1 MKNITTVL
9 EYHDRTKHRP
19 SRYAASLG
27 YMDWATQP
35 DPFRRYEGSELVS
48 LKLSNVTPPYHL
60 LFEPGALPSAP
71 LCFES
76 VSQLLRYGLGL
87 AAWKS
92 HGGSRWALRCNASS
106 GNLQPSE
113 CYILTPPLE
122 GISQFPALSHY
133 APREHAL
140 EILHQFDT
148 PFKIEE
154 GTILIALSSIFWR
167 EAWKYGERCWR
178 YCQLDAGHAYQAI
191 KISAAALGWNCDIL
205 SVNSEEIERLC
216 GLDQLHRFDPHEQE
230 SPDMLL
236 RLSLSS
242 RKTSDVDLPAVPPL
256 KSRANILSPS
266 HHEWPILEV
275 IDTATRGAYPQPQ
288 PLSQYRKIPVPS
300 KSAGEVILK
309 RRSAQMM
316 DGTPVTEEQFRQILN
331 ASLFC
336 SEASDVHFVLF
347 IHRVEGLPKGLYT
360 YVRNIADLESLK
372 SAMESTFVWKDFG
385 EGLYLLREGDFRG
398 AAQMISC
405 NQEIA
410 KDGAFSFGMLCRFSA
425 SLESYGA
432 IGYKNLYHQCGAIGQ
447 MLYLEATS
455 LGLSATGIG
464 CFLDDE
470 FHALLGLY
478 DQKYQS
484 LYHFTIGR
492 AIVDIRITTEEGY

>member
-19 SRYAASLG
+19 TRYAASLG

-35 DPFRRYEGSELVS
+35 NPFRRYEEAELIP
-48 LKLSNVTPPYHL
+48 LKLGTITPPYHL
-60 LFEPGALPSAP
+60 LFGGDLPAAP
-71 LCFES
+71 LCLES
-76 VSQLLRYGLGL
+76 VSQLLRYALGL

-92 HGGSRWALRCNASS
+92 HSGSRWALRCNASS

-113 CYILTPPLE
+113 CYILTPALA
-122 GISQFPALSHY
+122 GISQTPALSHY
-133 APREHAL
+133 APRENAL
-140 EILHQFDT
+140 EILHHFDT
-148 PFKIEE
+148 PLDIEE
-154 GTILIALSSIFWR
+154 NTVLIALSSIFWR

-191 KISAAALGWNCDIL
+191 KISAAVLGWKCDIL
-205 SVNSEEIERLC
+205 SVDSKEIGRLC
-216 GLDQLHRFDPHEQE
+216 GLDQIHRFDPHEQE
-230 SPDMLL
+230 SPDLLL
-236 RLSLSS
+236 RLSLSPAE
-242 RKTSDVDLPAVPPL
+242 TSDIDLPALPQL
-256 KSRANILSPS
+256 DSRANILSPS
-266 HHEWPILEV
+266 HHNWPILEV
-275 IDTATRGAYPQPQ
+275 IDAATQGVYPLTQSLTQSRITP
-288 PLSQYRKIPVPS
+288 PPS
-300 KSAGEVILK
+300 KSAGEIILK

-316 DGTPVTEEQFRQILN
+316 DGTSITEEQFRRLLN

-336 SEASDVHFVLF
+336 SETSDVHFVLF
-347 IHRVEGLPKGLYT
+347 VHRVEGLAKGLYT
-360 YVRNIADLESLK
+360 YVRNAADLESLK
-372 SAMESTFVWKDFG
+372 VAMDITFEWKDYS
-385 EGLYLLREGDFRG
+385 EGLYLLREGDYRG

-410 KDGAFSFGMLCRFSA
+410 KDAAFSFGMLCNFSG
-425 SLESYGA
+425 SLENHGA

-470 FHALLGLY
+470 FHALLGLQ
-478 DQKYQS
+478 DLKYQS

-492 AIVDIRITTEEGY
+492 AIVDTRITTEEGY